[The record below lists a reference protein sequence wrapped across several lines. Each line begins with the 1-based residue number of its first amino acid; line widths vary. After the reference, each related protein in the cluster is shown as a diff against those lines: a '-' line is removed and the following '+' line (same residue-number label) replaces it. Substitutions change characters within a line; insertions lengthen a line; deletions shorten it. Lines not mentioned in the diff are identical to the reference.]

1 MVQAYRDC
9 CKCRFMGLLQ
19 LCSAERY
26 CSLPRQHSR
35 YGKAKLRKE
44 QTPLVL
50 PLRAQDENAAI
61 QLLDFISGYRAY
73 ISELALNISG
83 KRKLY
88 SDREGMHMVEGK
100 ERTILNKGE
109 ATDSLLV
116 VNRKES
122 VDHENLC
129 YKCVTSFSLNCRNED
144 KLTMMANEE
153 HWVERL
159 LSPHITAQEFSSHPC
174 QSGSFLWEKAKR
186 VGEIY
191 NISKFKNEQKQK
203 ITQNVA
209 KQAGGEHQRK
219 CSVKVSVCKKLSKAG
234 GDTVA
239 SLGEAYLLSGIE
251 ENTNLFISKPKERE
265 CVPRET
271 HKHCEEE
278 SLKMQLFALKT
289 EISQLKAKLQKRESD
304 FENVQRELLE
314 SKRKASCYAI
324 YIEQIEQSAKKDATI
339 ESLQEELH
347 EKSKTVSSL
356 NKELYMEKKASA
368 DLILLNKRLQQQ
380 LHELKQRNDLKGLRF
395 TETVKTQYNSQ
406 LKKLTNKVEAV
417 KNAMHVEY
425 DPNIPNYSAYD
436 LHRNT
441 LS

>member
-1 MVQAYRDC
+1 
-9 CKCRFMGLLQ
+9 
-19 LCSAERY
+19 
-26 CSLPRQHSR
+26 
-35 YGKAKLRKE
+35 
-44 QTPLVL
+44 
-50 PLRAQDENAAI
+50 
-61 QLLDFISGYRAY
+61 
-73 ISELALNISG
+73 
-83 KRKLY
+83 
-88 SDREGMHMVEGK
+88 
-100 ERTILNKGE
+100 
-109 ATDSLLV
+109 
-116 VNRKES
+116 
-122 VDHENLC
+122 
-129 YKCVTSFSLNCRNED
+129 
-144 KLTMMANEE
+144 MMANEE